1 VLLIILLVL
10 WLRSRRDPDY
20 LIGEPDQDVRENIG
34 FYDEEGAGRIPLTI
48 INCRI
53 FLIIFFVLLLRP

>member
-1 VLLIILLVL
+1 MFVAVLLVILLVL

-34 FYDEEGAGRIPLTI
+34 FYDEEGAGRMQLFIVVF
-48 INCRI
+48 C
-53 FLIIFFVLLLRP
+53 